1 MIMEVDELRKKT
13 RDELLEALSVE
24 LKQQFKLR
32 IQKSSGE
39 FNQTHLIKLS
49 RRNVAKIKTVMTEK
63 AGG

>member
-1 MIMEVDELRKKT
+1 MEVDELRKKT
-13 RDELLEALSVE
+13 SDELLEALGVE
-24 LKQQFKLR
+24 LKEQFKLR

-39 FNQTHLIKLS
+39 FNQTHLMKLS

>member
-1 MIMEVDELRKKT
+1 MEVDELRKKT
-13 RDELLEALSVE
+13 SDELLEALSIE
-24 LKQQFKLR
+24 LKEQFKLR

-49 RRNVAKIKTVMTEK
+49 RRKVAKIKTVMTEK

>member
-1 MIMEVDELRKKT
+1 MEVDELRKKT

>member
-1 MIMEVDELRKKT
+1 MEVDELRKKT
-13 RDELLEALSVE
+13 SDELLEALSIE
-24 LKQQFKLR
+24 LKEQFKLR